1 MSLSDQSQK
10 SEFLRGEGDAWF
22 ERNRGAFDPRRDP
35 VIAGLSELGRS
46 PRRVL
51 EIGCA
56 DGVRLSLLRETFKSE
71 CCGIDP
77 SIDAIRSA
85 KSRDKDLDV
94 SVGTADK
101 LAFADSYFDLVIF
114 GFCLYL
120 CDVSDHFAIAREAD
134 RVLADGGVLVIYD
147 FSSPITFK
155 NKYSHK
161 PGISSYKM
169 DWAKMFTWHPSYR
182 LIVRR
187 YYEAALG
194 ERTFSPDEA
203 IVADFLKKD
212 VATAFPSNPW

>member
-1 MSLSDQSQK
+1 MNLSDRGQK

-22 ERNRGAFDPRRDP
+22 ERNRGAFDPQHDP
-35 VIAGLSELGRS
+35 VITGLFELGQS

-56 DGVRLSLLRETFKSE
+56 DGARLSVLHEIFSSE

-77 SIDAIRSA
+77 STDAIRSA
-85 KSRDKDLDV
+85 KSRDKNLDV

-101 LAFADSYFDLVIF
+101 LDFADSQFDLVIF

-147 FSSPITFK
+147 FSSSIPFK
-155 NKYSHK
+155 NKYSHRS
-161 PGISSYKM
+161 GISSYKM
-169 DWAKMFTWHPSYR
+169 DWTKMFTWHPSYR
-182 LIVRR
+182 LIIRR
-187 YYEAALG
+187 YRESVLG
-194 ERTFSPDEA
+194 GRTFSPNEA
-203 IVADFLKKD
+203 IVADFLRKD
-212 VATAFPSNPW
+212 VTAAFPSNPW